1 MENRS
6 SPETDD
12 YRYFDPKLLRGN
24 ENMARAR
31 STFTEAIVFI
41 VGGGNYVEY
50 ENMRDY
56 CQVWCREEARLA
68 THGAPLSLCGNVSH
82 SSNAQFLSQKQTI
95 PKKIAYGTTEIL
107 TADAFLKQLN
117 ALGRKE

>member
-31 STFTEAIVFI
+31 STFTEAIVFV

-56 CQVWCREEARLA
+56 CQVAIEHCFACPGCCYMYHIMAVE
-68 THGAPLSLCGNVSH
+68 VH
-82 SSNAQFLSQKQTI
+82 SS
-95 PKKIAYGTTEIL
+95 
-107 TADAFLKQLN
+107 
-117 ALGRKE
+117 